1 MNNTVTLYP
10 ELTLEECQQRIS
22 KTAVCSGFS
31 QGLEVDRY
39 TVDTPAGSVLV
50 LVFDKFFMRS
60 GTVTLSA
67 VLDTVEGRIRVHL
80 SASGAGDG
88 GGYDRDL
95 GAAQKMI
102 QMVEDALR
110 S

>member
-1 MNNTVTLYP
+1 M
-10 ELTLEECQQRIS
+10 
-22 KTAVCSGFS
+22 
-31 QGLEVDRY
+31 
-39 TVDTPAGSVLV
+39 
-50 LVFDKFFMRS
+50 
-60 GTVTLSA
+60 TLSA
-67 VLDTVEGRIRVHL
+67 VLDTVEGRLRVHL

-95 GAAQKMI
+95 GAAKKMI

>member
-1 MNNTVTLYP
+1 MKDVAVTDTIRYVGVDDRTIDLFESQYP
-10 ELTLEECQQRIS
+10 VPGGVSYNSYLIRDD
-22 KTAVCSGFS
+22 KT
-31 QGLEVDRY
+31 
-39 TVDTPAGSVLV
+39 
-50 LVFDKFFMRS
+50 
-60 GTVTLSA
+60 A
-67 VLDTVEGRIRVHL
+67 VLDTVEGRLRVHL

-95 GAAQKMI
+95 GAAKKMI